1 MPLKIIHNDI
11 TEMDS
16 DAIVNPANCNLKAS
30 GGVCGA
36 IFKKAGHQ
44 KMQAVCDKLAPIA
57 TGSAIITPGFNLKAK
72 YVIHTVGPVYQD
84 GKHHEQD
91 LLIKAYTNSLKL
103 AVSHHLKSISFPLIS
118 SGIYG
123 YPKQA
128 ALQVAVNTIT
138 NFLKEY
144 DLDVNIV
151 VFDRSA
157 VKISEQLYQDI
168 EHYLDTYFVET
179 RYRRNIELLQATP
192 HKSFFEEDNYD
203 FLDDLIDQRQETFST
218 MLLRLIDEK
227 GYSDVEVYKRANID
241 RKLFS
246 KIRKQ
251 SDYHP
256 KKNTVFSFAIAL
268 KLDVDETIDLLDS
281 AGYSLSNSQKNDIII
296 RYFIEHQEYDI
307 FKINEALFCF
317 EQPLLAT

>member
-16 DAIVNPANCNLKAS
+16 DAIVNPTNCNLKAG

-157 VKISEQLYQDI
+157 VKISERLYQDI

-179 RYRRNIELLQATP
+179 RYRRNKELLQATP
-192 HKSFFEEDNYD
+192 NKSFFEEDNYD
-203 FLDDLIDQRQETFST
+203 FLDDLIDQRQETFSM

-296 RYFIEHQEYDI
+296 RYFIEQQEYDI